1 MAEKANVL
9 QTTLEVP
16 YEGQVYVFRIPTPFD
31 HIGIGARQRE
41 ILRRIEPASGGDMT
55 GLDAYTYTL
64 LKALATFEVLLTAKG
79 TTATW
84 VWTADA
90 KGLPVIDSAKFPPE
104 VVLLVM
110 NVVEVFDQKVDSF
123 LFGGTG
129 DGEPTSAETME
140 SEQNPASESV

>member
-16 YEGQVYVFRIPTPFD
+16 YESETYVFRIPTPFD

-55 GLDAYTYTL
+55 GLDAYTYNL
-64 LKALATFEVLLTAKG
+64 LKALATFEKLLSKG

-90 KGLPVIDSAKFPPE
+90 KGLPVVDSSSFPPE
-104 VVLLVM
+104 TVLLVM
-110 NVVEVFDQKVDSF
+110 NVVEEMERLLDIF
-123 LFGGTG
+123 LFGGPGNG
-129 DGEPTSAETME
+129 DTAGAKTLE
-140 SEQNPASESV
+140 SESDTSVQSV

>member
-9 QTTLEVP
+9 QTTIEVP
-16 YEGQVYVFRIPTPFD
+16 YESETYVFRIPTPFD

-41 ILRRIEPASGGDMT
+41 ILRKIEPASGGDMT

-64 LKALATFEVLLTAKG
+64 LKALATFEKLITRG

-90 KGLPVIDSAKFPPE
+90 KGLPVVDSEKFPAE
-104 VVLLVM
+104 TVLLVM
-110 NVVEVFDQKVDSF
+110 NVVEVLDQKIDSF

-129 DGEPTSAETME
+129 DGDTLSAETLE
-140 SEQNPASESV
+140 SESDTPVQPI

>member
-41 ILRRIEPASGGDMT
+41 ILRRIEPASGGDMS
-55 GLDAYTYTL
+55 GLDAYTYNL
-64 LKALATFEVLLTAKG
+64 LKALATFEKLLVKG

-90 KGLPVIDSAKFPPE
+90 KGLPVVDSEKFPAE
-104 VVLLVM
+104 TVLLVM
-110 NVVEVFDQKVDSF
+110 EVVNAFEVALDNH
-123 LFGGTG
+123 LFPGTG
-129 DGEPTSAETME
+129 DGIAPGAKTLE
-140 SEQNPASESV
+140 SEQNPASEPV

>member
-16 YEGQVYVFRIPTPFD
+16 YEGQVYTFKIPSPFD

-41 ILRRIEPASGGDMT
+41 ILRRIEPSSGGDMT
-55 GLDAYTYTL
+55 GLDAYTYNL
-64 LKALATFEVLLTAKG
+64 LKALATFERLLCKG

-90 KGLPVIDSAKFPPE
+90 KGLPVVDSSSFPPE
-104 VVLLVM
+104 TVLLVM
-110 NVVEVFDQKVDSF
+110 NVVEEMERLLDTF
-123 LFGGTG
+123 LFGRPG
-129 DGEPTSAETME
+129 DGVPPSAEVV
-140 SEQNPASESV
+140 ASESDTPVQSV

>member
-16 YEGQVYVFRIPTPFD
+16 YEGQTYVFRIPTPYD

-41 ILRRIEPASGGDMT
+41 ILRRIEPASGGDMS
-55 GLDAYTYTL
+55 GLDAYTYNL
-64 LKALATFEVLLTAKG
+64 LKALATFERLLCKG

-90 KGLPVIDSAKFPPE
+90 KGLPVVDSEKFPPE
-104 VVLLVM
+104 TVLLVM
-110 NVVEVFDQKVDSF
+110 NVVEEMERLLDTF
-123 LFGGTG
+123 LFGGSG
-129 DGEPTSAETME
+129 DGIAPSAETMA
-140 SEQNPASESV
+140 SEQDTASKPV

>member
-9 QTTLEVP
+9 QNTIEVP
-16 YEGQVYVFRIPTPFD
+16 YESETYVFRVPTPYD

-41 ILRRIEPASGGDMT
+41 ILRKIEPASGGDMT

-64 LKALATFEVLLTAKG
+64 LKALATFERLLCKG

-90 KGLPVIDSAKFPPE
+90 KGLPVVDSSSFPPE
-104 VVLLVM
+104 TVLLVM

-123 LFGGTG
+123 LFDRPG
-129 DGEPTSAETME
+129 DGDTPGAETLE
-140 SEQNPASESV
+140 SESDTPVQPV

>member
-16 YEGQVYVFRIPTPFD
+16 YEGQTYVFRIPSPYD

-55 GLDAYTYTL
+55 GLDAYTYNL
-64 LKALATFEVLLTAKG
+64 LKALATFERLLCKG

-90 KGLPVIDSAKFPPE
+90 KGLPVVDSEKFPAE
-104 VVLLVM
+104 TVLLVM
-110 NVVEVFDQKVDSF
+110 EVVNAFEVALDNH
-123 LFGGTG
+123 LFPGTG
-129 DGEPTSAETME
+129 DGIAPGAEVV
-140 SEQNPASESV
+140 ASESDTPVQPV

>member
-1 MAEKANVL
+1 MAEKSNVL

-55 GLDAYTYTL
+55 GLDAYTYNL
-64 LKALATFEVLLTAKG
+64 LKALATFEKLITRG

-90 KGLPVIDSAKFPPE
+90 KGLPVVDSEKFPPE
-104 VVLLVM
+104 TVLLVM
-110 NVVEVFDQKVDSF
+110 EVVNAFEVALDNH
-123 LFGGTG
+123 LFPGPG
-129 DGEPTSAETME
+129 DGDTPGAETLE
-140 SEQNPASESV
+140 SESDTPVQPV

>member
-16 YEGQVYVFRIPTPFD
+16 YEGQVYIFKIPTPFD

-41 ILRRIEPASGGDMT
+41 ILRRIEPSSGGDMT
-55 GLDAYTYTL
+55 GLDAYTYNL
-64 LKALATFEVLLTAKG
+64 LKALATFEKLLTKG

-90 KGLPVIDSAKFPPE
+90 KGLPVVDSEKFPAE
-104 VVLLVM
+104 TVLLVM
-110 NVVEVFDQKVDSF
+110 EVVNAFEVALDNH
-123 LFGGTG
+123 LFPGTG
-129 DGEPTSAETME
+129 DGISPVPETVASE
-140 SEQNPASESV
+140 SNPASESV

>member
-16 YEGQVYVFRIPTPFD
+16 YEGQVYTFKIPSPFD

-55 GLDAYTYTL
+55 GLDAYTYNL
-64 LKALATFEVLLTAKG
+64 LKALATFEKLLVKG

-90 KGLPVIDSAKFPPE
+90 KGLPVVDSEKFPAE
-104 VVLLVM
+104 TVLLVM
-110 NVVEVFDQKVDSF
+110 EVVNAFEVALDNH
-123 LFGGTG
+123 LFPGTG
-129 DGEPTSAETME
+129 DGIAPGAEVV
-140 SEQNPASESV
+140 ASESDTPMQSV

>member
-1 MAEKANVL
+1 MAEKAPVL
-9 QTTLEVP
+9 QNTLEVP
-16 YEGQVYVFRIPTPFD
+16 YEGQTYVFRIPTPFD

-41 ILRRIEPASGGDMT
+41 ILRRIEPSSGGDMT

-64 LKALATFEVLLTAKG
+64 LKALATFERLLCKG

-90 KGLPVIDSAKFPPE
+90 KGLPVVDSASFPPE
-104 VVLLVM
+104 TVLLVM

-129 DGEPTSAETME
+129 NGDAASAKTLE
-140 SEQNPASESV
+140 SEQNPASEPV

>member
-9 QTTLEVP
+9 QNTIEVP
-16 YEGQVYVFRIPTPFD
+16 YESETYVFRVPTPYD

-41 ILRRIEPASGGDMT
+41 ILRKIEPASGGDMT

-64 LKALATFEVLLTAKG
+64 LKALATFERLLCKG

-90 KGLPVIDSAKFPPE
+90 KGLPVVDSEKFPPE
-104 VVLLVM
+104 TVLLVM
-110 NVVEVFDQKVDSF
+110 NVVEEMERLLDIF
-123 LFGGTG
+123 LFSGTG
-129 DGEPTSAETME
+129 DGDTPGAETLE
-140 SEQNPASESV
+140 SESDTPVQPV

>member
-1 MAEKANVL
+1 MAEKAPVL
-9 QTTLEVP
+9 QNTIEVP
-16 YEGQVYVFRIPTPFD
+16 YESETYVFRVPTPYD

-41 ILRRIEPASGGDMT
+41 ILRRIEPSSGGDMT

-64 LKALATFEVLLTAKG
+64 LKALATFEKLIARG

-90 KGLPVIDSAKFPPE
+90 KGLPVVDSEKFPPE

-110 NVVEVFDQKVDSF
+110 NVVEVFDQKIDSF
-123 LFGGTG
+123 LFGGPGNGVPAGAKTL
-129 DGEPTSAETME
+129 E
-140 SEQNPASESV
+140 SEQNPASEPV

>member
-16 YEGQVYVFRIPTPFD
+16 YEGQVYTFKIPSPFD

-41 ILRRIEPASGGDMT
+41 ILRRIEPTSGGDMT
-55 GLDAYTYTL
+55 GLDAYTYNL
-64 LKALATFEVLLTAKG
+64 LKALATFEKLITRG

-90 KGLPVIDSAKFPPE
+90 KGLPVVDSSSFPPE
-104 VVLLVM
+104 TVLLVM
-110 NVVEVFDQKVDSF
+110 EVVNAFEVALDNH
-123 LFGGTG
+123 LFPGTG
-129 DGEPTSAETME
+129 DGIAPVAKTLE
-140 SEQNPASESV
+140 SESDTSVQSV

>member
-9 QTTLEVP
+9 QNTIEVP
-16 YEGQVYVFRIPTPFD
+16 YESETYVFRVPTPYD

-41 ILRRIEPASGGDMT
+41 ILRKIEPASGGDMT

-64 LKALATFEVLLTAKG
+64 LKALATFEKLITRG

-90 KGLPVIDSAKFPPE
+90 KGLPVVDASKFPPQS
-104 VVLLVM
+104 VLLVM
-110 NVVEVFDQKVDSF
+110 EVVDAFESALDRF
-123 LFGGTG
+123 LFGRPG
-129 DGEPTSAETME
+129 DGVPAGAETV
-140 SEQNPASESV
+140 ASEPDSASEPV

>member
-1 MAEKANVL
+1 MSEKSNIL

-55 GLDAYTYTL
+55 GLDAYTYNL
-64 LKALATFEVLLTAKG
+64 LKALATFEKLLVKG

-90 KGLPVIDSAKFPPE
+90 KGLPVVDSEKFPAE
-104 VVLLVM
+104 TVLLVM
-110 NVVEVFDQKVDSF
+110 EVVNAFEVALDNH
-123 LFGGTG
+123 LFPGTG
-129 DGEPTSAETME
+129 DGNAPGAETVASE
-140 SEQNPASESV
+140 SNPASESV

>member
-16 YEGQVYVFRIPTPFD
+16 YEGQTYVFRIPTPYD

-55 GLDAYTYTL
+55 GLDAYTYNL
-64 LKALATFEVLLTAKG
+64 LKALATFEKLLVKG

-90 KGLPVIDSAKFPPE
+90 KGLPVVDSSSFPPE
-104 VVLLVM
+104 TVLLVM
-110 NVVEVFDQKVDSF
+110 DVVNAFEVALDNH
-123 LFGGTG
+123 LFPGTG
-129 DGEPTSAETME
+129 DGNAPGAETVASE
-140 SEQNPASESV
+140 SNPASEPV

>member
-1 MAEKANVL
+1 MSEKSNIL

-55 GLDAYTYTL
+55 GLDAYTYNL
-64 LKALATFEVLLTAKG
+64 LKALATFEKLLVKG

-90 KGLPVIDSAKFPPE
+90 KGLPVVDSEKFPPE
-104 VVLLVM
+104 TVLLVM
-110 NVVEVFDQKVDSF
+110 NVVEEMERLLDIF
-123 LFGGTG
+123 LFGGPGNG
-129 DGEPTSAETME
+129 DAPSAETL
-140 SEQNPASESV
+140 ASEPDTPVQPV

>member
-1 MAEKANVL
+1 MADKAPVL
-9 QTTLEVP
+9 QNTIEVP
-16 YEGQVYVFRIPTPFD
+16 YESETYVFRVPTPYD

-41 ILRRIEPASGGDMT
+41 ILRRIEPSSGGDMT

-64 LKALATFEVLLTAKG
+64 LKALATFEKLIARG

-90 KGLPVIDSAKFPPE
+90 KGLPVVDSEKFPPE

-110 NVVEVFDQKVDSF
+110 NVVEVFDQKIDSF
-123 LFGGTG
+123 LFGGPGNG
-129 DGEPTSAETME
+129 DTAGAKTLE
-140 SEQNPASESV
+140 SEQNPASEPL

>member
-1 MAEKANVL
+1 MSEKSNVL

-16 YEGQVYVFRIPTPFD
+16 YEGQTYVFRIPSPYD

-55 GLDAYTYTL
+55 GLDAYTYNL
-64 LKALATFEVLLTAKG
+64 LKALATFEKLLVKG

-90 KGLPVIDSAKFPPE
+90 KGLPVVDSEKFPPE
-104 VVLLVM
+104 TVLIVM
-110 NVVEVFDQKVDSF
+110 NVVEEMERLLDTF

-129 DGEPTSAETME
+129 DGIAPVAEAV
-140 SEQNPASESV
+140 ASESDTPVQPV

>member
-1 MAEKANVL
+1 MAEKAPVL
-9 QTTLEVP
+9 QDKLEVP
-16 YEGQVYVFRIPTPFD
+16 YESEVYVFKIPSPYD

-41 ILRRIEPASGGDMT
+41 ILRKIEPASGGDMT

-64 LKALATFEVLLTAKG
+64 LKALATFERLLCKG

-90 KGLPVIDSAKFPPE
+90 KGLPVVDSSSFPPE
-104 VVLLVM
+104 TVLLVM

-129 DGEPTSAETME
+129 DGEPTSAETL
-140 SEQNPASESV
+140 ASEPDTPSKPI

>member
-1 MAEKANVL
+1 MSEKSNVL

-16 YEGQVYVFRIPTPFD
+16 YEGQTYVFRIPSPFD

-55 GLDAYTYTL
+55 GLDAYTYNL
-64 LKALATFEVLLTAKG
+64 LKALATFEKLLSKG

-90 KGLPVIDSAKFPPE
+90 KGLPVVDSSSFPPE
-104 VVLLVM
+104 TVLIVM
-110 NVVEVFDQKVDSF
+110 NVVEEMERLLDTF

-129 DGEPTSAETME
+129 DGIAPVAETVASE
-140 SEQNPASESV
+140 SNPASESV